1 MSNKRRRDFSEK
13 ASRKTNDNSLL
24 EREELE
30 RSKLKHSDD
39 YSNKRVEV
47 SERFQEKV
55 KEQSNRSAKREATE
69 IESSGRRKRH
79 RSSDEVKE
87 PLNDEVSGYSNQDYK
102 SEYSPDTEKKEVKN

>member
-13 ASRKTNDNSLL
+13 ASRKTNDNPLL

-30 RSKLKHSDD
+30 RSKLKHADN

-55 KEQSNRSAKREATE
+55 KEQSNRAGRREATE
-69 IESSGRRKRH
+69 I
-79 RSSDEVKE
+79 
-87 PLNDEVSGYSNQDYK
+87 
-102 SEYSPDTEKKEVKN
+102 

>member
-55 KEQSNRSAKREATE
+55 K
-69 IESSGRRKRH
+69 
-79 RSSDEVKE
+79 
-87 PLNDEVSGYSNQDYK
+87 
-102 SEYSPDTEKKEVKN
+102 

>member
-55 KEQSNRSAKREATE
+55 KEQSNRSAKR
-69 IESSGRRKRH
+69 
-79 RSSDEVKE
+79 
-87 PLNDEVSGYSNQDYK
+87 
-102 SEYSPDTEKKEVKN
+102 